1 MSAGKKSEKS
11 DWRSRCKPMAVD
23 AETAIKVA
31 SMVKCQ
37 FDGEVLDM
45 DYFIREVIM
54 QAMAAA
60 KGRQVNA
67 GALIGMSN
75 SQIAYAIARYSID
88 PRHGRPAPM
97 VRVRRI
103 MDSEV
108 G

>member
-1 MSAGKKSEKS
+1 MAANKSGKS
-11 DWRSRCKPMAVD
+11 DWRLRCKPMAVD

-37 FDGEVLDM
+37 FDGEVLPL
-45 DYFIREVIM
+45 DYFIREVVM
-54 QAMAAA
+54 QAMSAA

-67 GALIGMSN
+67 GPLLGLSD
-75 SQIAYAIARYSID
+75 SQITYAIARYSID